1 MAHFDPTQR
10 NANTIAAITG
20 GSQGLG
26 LAVAKQLMAEGCTK
40 LALAARSED
49 VGKAAVQELTAA
61 GANVIFVK
69 TDMADPVAVQALIDA
84 TLQHFGDVN
93 ALVNCAASTER
104 GTLEATTP
112 EVFDR
117 IFAINVRGSFFAMQA
132 FANHCLAAE
141 HGGSVVNILS
151 TERHCGKPFLS
162 PYSGSK
168 AALATLTKNAANAFK
183 EKRIR
188 FNAVAPG
195 WMDTPAED
203 KTQREFHGA
212 VENWLEKAEAEQ
224 AFGQLIKP
232 EECAGLI
239 AYLVSPQ
246 GGVMTGA
253 CIDHDQ
259 HVIGAIPEMSA

>member
-1 MAHFDPTQR
+1 MPTFDPTQR
-10 NANTIAAITG
+10 NANTIAVITG

-26 LAVAKQLMAEGCTK
+26 LAVARQLMAEGCTK
-40 LALAARSED
+40 LALAARSKD
-49 VGKAAVQELTAA
+49 VGEAAATALCDE
-61 GANVIFVK
+61 GADVIFVK
-69 TDMADPVAVQALIDA
+69 TDMIKPDDTKALIDA
-84 TLQHFGDVN
+84 TVAHFGDVN
-93 ALVNCAASTER
+93 ALVNCAATTER

-117 IFAINVRGSFFAMQA
+117 IFAVNVRGSFFAMQA
-132 FANHCLAAE
+132 FTNHCLTVG

-168 AALATLTKNAANAFK
+168 AAMATITKNAANAFK
-183 EKRIR
+183 DKRIR

-195 WMDTPAED
+195 WMDTPAES
-203 KTQREFHGA
+203 KIQQEFHGA
-212 VENWLEKAEAEQ
+212 PDDWLEKAEAEQ
-224 AFGQLIKP
+224 SFGQLIKP

-259 HVIGAIPEMSA
+259 HVIGAVPEMSA

>member
-1 MAHFDPTQR
+1 MPQFDPARR
-10 NANTIAAITG
+10 NADTICAITG

-26 LAVAKQLMAEGCTK
+26 LAVARQLMAEGCTR
-40 LALAARSED
+40 LALAARTVKTGE
-49 VGKAAVQELTAA
+49 AAASTLQAE
-61 GANVIFVK
+61 GADAIFVP
-69 TDMADPVAVQALIDA
+69 TDMADSESVAEFIAKTVE
-84 TLQHFGDVN
+84 HFGDVN
-93 ALVNCAASTER
+93 ALVNAAATTER
-104 GTLEATTP
+104 GDLESTTP

-117 IFAINVRGSFFAMQA
+117 IFAVNVRGSFFSMQA
-132 FANHCLAAE
+132 FTNHCLNSG

-168 AALATLTKNAANAFK
+168 AAMATITKNAANAFR

-195 WMDTPAED
+195 WMDTPAEH
-203 KTQREFHGA
+203 KTQREYHGA
-212 VENWLEKAEAEQ
+212 PADWLEKAEAEQ

-239 AYLVSPQ
+239 SYLISPQ
-246 GGVMTGA
+246 AGVMTGA

-259 HVIGAIPEMSA
+259 HVIGAVPEMSA

>member
-1 MAHFDPTQR
+1 MPQFDPTKR
-10 NANTIAAITG
+10 NTDTICAITG

-26 LAVAKQLMAEGCTK
+26 LAVARQLMAEGCTR
-40 LALAARSED
+40 LALAARTLET
-49 VGKAAVQELTAA
+49 GEAAAA
-61 GANVIFVK
+61 ALRAEGADAIFVPTNMANPDSA
-69 TDMADPVAVQALIDA
+69 TDFITETVE
-84 TLQHFGDVN
+84 HFGDVN
-93 ALVNCAASTER
+93 GLVNAAATTER
-104 GTLEATTP
+104 GNLEDTTP

-117 IFAINVRGSFFAMQA
+117 IFSVNVRGSFFSMQA
-132 FANHCLAAE
+132 FTNHCLKAG

-168 AALATLTKNAANAFK
+168 AAMATITKNAANAFR

-195 WMDTPAED
+195 WMDTPAEH
-203 KTQREFHGA
+203 KTQREYHGA
-212 VENWLEKAEAEQ
+212 PADWLEKAEAQQ

-239 AYLVSPQ
+239 SYLISPQ

-259 HVIGAIPEMSA
+259 HVIGAVPELSA